1 MSLYLHRFAW
11 GTAAPPQT
19 PARRDPGGCRPPV
32 PLPLGAALPLP
43 LVHWDLAEVPGGVV
57 ALVQAVSE
65 L

>member
-1 MSLYLHRFAW
+1 MRSRLVLVRQLHC
-11 GTAAPPQT
+11 GPL
-19 PARRDPGGCRPPV
+19 RPPCS
-32 PLPLGAALPLP
+32 PLRPPCSPLLPLGAALPLP